1 MNKIEQRTYDMAVP
15 IAEDLGYDVYW
26 VQYVKEGSYWY
37 LRVFINRE
45 DGVNVDDCEV
55 ISKQL
60 SPLLDEQDYISE
72 NYFLEVSSPGI
83 EREFFCDEHMEA
95 AVGEKVRV
103 NLFKGKADGVFV
115 RFDKDTLILS
125 DPERVVD
132 RKKVKS
138 VRLKPDIVF

>member
-1 MNKIEQRTYDMAVP
+1 MNKIEQRTYDMALP
-15 IAEDLGYDVYW
+15 FAKELGYGVYW
-26 VQYVKEGSYWY
+26 VQYIKEGPYWY
-37 LRVFINRE
+37 LRVFITRGG
-45 DGVNVDDCEV
+45 GVNVDDCEV

-60 SPLLDEQDYISE
+60 SPLLDEQDYIAD

-83 EREFFCDEHMEA
+83 ERELFCDEHMEA

-103 NLFKGKADGVFV
+103 NLFKGKADGVLV
-115 RFDKDTLILS
+115 SFDKDTITLN
-125 DPERVVD
+125 DPEKVVD